1 MTLSA
6 ATRKAVETSGMT
18 RYAISKET
26 GINESTL
33 SRFVASG
40 KGLSMP
46 NADILC
52 QFLGLELTKNA
63 GAARKGK

>member
-6 ATRKAVETSGMT
+6 AIRNAVETSGMT
-18 RYAISKET
+18 RYTIAKET

-33 SRFVASG
+33 SRFVAG
-40 KGLSMP
+40 GRPLSMP

-52 QFLGLELTKNA
+52 QFLGLELTKKA
-63 GAARKGK
+63 GKTRKGK